1 MNIPPTGR
9 LARMAAKRPWLT
21 VGLWVL
27 AIAAAGVS
35 AGSLDSYVSPV
46 QTNLVTTD
54 ADREATLEQQF
65 RVGSA
70 DGERFAEQ
78 LIIASDTQPSGSAAF
93 EAVLADAVAALGGIE
108 GVSSVSA
115 ADAAIAPNG
124 GAAILDF
131 TVVNDHAVLSKV
143 MDAVDAVGMDGVD
156 AFVSG
161 PESTQLAI
169 NKVATT
175 DLARGEGIGVAVALV
190 VLVFVFGA
198 VVAAGVPILVALGSI
213 VIATGIGAIAA
224 RILASSGTQVSDS
237 LTIFV
242 GMMGLALGIDYSLL
256 TVQRFREELARGHNV
271 LDAVTITG
279 ATANRAVFT
288 SGLTVVAAI
297 GGLMLLPQNTFL
309 GIGIA
314 IIAVAASAVSVALFL
329 LPAAL
334 RLLGHR
340 VNAWRLPMRHPG
352 ETSRGWDRLAHW
364 VAHSPGRAGMVG
376 LAVLTVLMVPLLS
389 IKFAMPSP
397 DSWPADFVLNKANVV
412 YTEDFGFTEATT
424 TVAVT
429 GASQAEIA
437 TLADAIEADAGFAG
451 TTVDIRDGADVTEGA
466 VFIDT
471 HDAFDV
477 ADSRS
482 GKAIE
487 RLRDVIIPDA
497 LAGTDATAVV
507 GGARAAE
514 YDNFGLI
521 SRAAPW
527 AIAFILGVTF
537 VLLLVMFRSIVVPI
551 KAIIM
556 NVIGTAATF
565 GVLVATYQWG
575 WGDALGLPSVEG
587 VSPYMPVMIFALVF
601 GLSMD
606 YHVFLLSR
614 IRECYEATGDT
625 KVSVIEGVSK
635 TGPLITGAA
644 LIMIGVFGGFASA
657 SIPELSQWGFG
668 LAVGVLLDATIIRIL
683 LVPAAMTWL
692 GEANW
697 YLPRWL
703 EWLPRVE
710 HHAPLAPEPP
720 SSPLGTNLAPTPRV
734 DVPSV
739 GSDPRV
745 GSRSGS

>member
-1 MNIPPTGR
+1 MKVGLIGR
-9 LARMAAKRPWLT
+9 IARRSAARPWLT
-21 VGLWVL
+21 ISLWLVVL
-27 AIAAAGVS
+27 VAAGAAAGTI
-35 AGSLDSYVSPV
+35 GTYVSPI
-46 QTNLVTTD
+46 QTNLVTTE
-54 ADREATLEQQF
+54 ADREAALEQQF
-65 RVGSA
+65 RTGST

-78 LIIASDTQPSGSAAF
+78 LIVASDAQPAGSAAF
-93 EAVLADAVAALGGIE
+93 EGVLADAVAALGAIE

-115 ADAAIAPNG
+115 ADASVAPNG
-124 GAAILDF
+124 RSVILDF
-131 TVVNDHAVLSKV
+131 TVVADHAVLKQV
-143 MDAVDAVGMDGVD
+143 MESVDAVGTDGVD

-161 PESTQLAI
+161 TESTQLAL
-169 NKVATT
+169 NDLATK
-175 DLARGEGIGVAVALV
+175 DLARGEGIGIAVALV

-198 VVAAGVPILVALGSI
+198 VVAAGLPILVALGSI
-213 VIATGIGAIAA
+213 IIATGIGAIVA
-224 RILASSGTQVSDS
+224 RILASSGTEVSDS

-256 TVQRFREELARGHNV
+256 TVQRFREELARGHSV
-271 LDAVTITG
+271 IDAVTITG
-279 ATANRAVFT
+279 STANRAVFT

-297 GGLMLLPQNTFL
+297 GGLLLLPQNTFL

-329 LPAAL
+329 LPAVL
-334 RLLGHR
+334 RLLGHK

-352 ETSRGWDRLAHW
+352 ETSRGWDRLAHG
-364 VAHSPGRAGMVG
+364 VARRPGRAGFAG
-376 LAVLTVLMVPLLS
+376 LAILGILTVPVLS
-389 IKFAMPSP
+389 LTFAMPSP
-397 DSWPADFVLNKANVV
+397 NSWPDDFVLNKANVV
-412 YTEDFGFTEATT
+412 YTEDFGFTAATT

-429 GASQAEIA
+429 GASQAEITA
-437 TLADAIEADAGFAG
+437 LADAIEADSGFAG
-451 TTVDIRDGADVTEGA
+451 TTTDNRDGAA
-466 VFIDT
+466 FIDT
-471 HDAFDV
+471 HDAFDL

-482 GKAIE
+482 GEAIE

-497 LAGTDATAVV
+497 LAATDAVAVV

-527 AIAFILGVTF
+527 TVAFILGVTF

-556 NVIGTAATF
+556 NVIGTTATF

-575 WGDALGLPSVEG
+575 WGSALGLPSVEG

-614 IRECYEATGDT
+614 IRERYDATGDT
-625 KVSVIEGVSK
+625 KASVIEGVSK

-692 GEANW
+692 DKANW
-697 YLPRWL
+697 YLPSWL

-710 HHAPLAPEPP
+710 HHTSPAPEVSEPQGEREP
-720 SSPLGTNLAPTPRV
+720 ALV
-734 DVPSV
+734 
-739 GSDPRV
+739 
-745 GSRSGS
+745 

>member
-1 MNIPPTGR
+1 MDVGLIGR
-9 LARMAAKRPWLT
+9 IARRSASRPWLT
-21 VGLWVL
+21 ISLWLVVL
-27 AIAAAGVS
+27 VAAGAAAGTI
-35 AGSLDSYVSPV
+35 GTYVSPI

-54 ADREATLEQQF
+54 SDREATLEQQF

-78 LIIASDTQPSGSAAF
+78 LIVSSDSQPAGSAGF
-93 EAVLADAVAALGGIE
+93 EAVLANAVAALRTID
-108 GVSSVSA
+108 GVSAVSA
-115 ADAAIAPNG
+115 TDALIAPNG
-124 GAAILDF
+124 HAAILDF
-131 TVVNDHAVLSKV
+131 TVVADNPTMLEA
-143 MDAVDAVGMDGVD
+143 MDAVAASSSGDVD

-161 PESTQLAI
+161 PQSTQLAL
-169 NKVATT
+169 NELATT
-175 DLARGEGIGVAVALV
+175 DLARGEGIGIVVALV

-198 VVAAGVPILVALGSI
+198 VVAAGLPILVALGSI
-213 VIATGIGAIAA
+213 VIATGIGAMVA
-224 RILASSGTQVSDS
+224 RVISSTGTQVSDS

-256 TVQRFREELARGHNV
+256 TVQRFREELAKGHTV

-279 ATANRAVFT
+279 STANRAVFT

-314 IIAVAASAVSVALFL
+314 IIAVAVSAVSVALFL
-329 LPAAL
+329 LPAVL
-334 RLLGHR
+334 RLLGHK

-352 ETSRGWDRLAHW
+352 ETSRGWDRLAHA
-364 VAHSPGRAGMVG
+364 VARRPGRAGAAG
-376 LAVLTVLMVPLLS
+376 LAVLGILMVPLLS
-389 IKFAMPSP
+389 LKFAMPSP
-397 DSWPADFVLNKANVV
+397 DSWPEDFVLHKANVV

-429 GASQAEIA
+429 GASQAEITA
-437 TLADAIEADAGFAG
+437 LAAAIEADAGFAG
-451 TTVDIRDGADVTEGA
+451 TTIDARDGA

-471 HDAFDV
+471 HDAYDV

-482 GKAIE
+482 GIAIE
-487 RLRDVIIPDA
+487 RLRDDIIPA
-497 LAGTDATAVV
+497 HLTDPTAEAVV

-514 YDNFGLI
+514 YDNFALI
-521 SRAAPW
+521 SKAAPW
-527 AIAFILGVTF
+527 AVAFILGVTF

-556 NVIGTAATF
+556 NVVGTAATF
-565 GVLVATYQWG
+565 GVLVAAYQWG
-575 WGDALGLPSVEG
+575 WGTALGLPSVEG
-587 VSPYMPVMIFALVF
+587 ISPYMPVMVFALVF

-614 IRECYEATGDT
+614 IRERYEATGDT
-625 KVSVIEGVSK
+625 KASVIEGVSR

-692 GEANW
+692 DKANW
-697 YLPRWL
+697 YLPSWL

-710 HHAPLAPEPP
+710 HHAPAAPVAVPMP
-720 SSPLGTNLAPTPRV
+720 APMPDLDERE
-734 DVPSV
+734 
-739 GSDPRV
+739 
-745 GSRSGS
+745 RSFA

>member
-1 MNIPPTGR
+1 MKLPLTGR
-9 LARMAAKRPWLT
+9 LARNAAKRPWLSIG
-21 VGLWVL
+21 VWVL
-27 AIAAAGVS
+27 VIAAAGIF
-35 AGSLDSYVSPV
+35 AGSISTYVSPV
-46 QTNLVTTD
+46 QTNLITTE
-54 ADREATLEQQF
+54 ADREAQLEQQY
-65 RVGSA
+65 RVGSSE
-70 DGERFAEQ
+70 GERFAEQ
-78 LIIASDTQPSGSAAF
+78 LIVASDAQPAGSAAF
-93 EAVLADAVAALGGIE
+93 DIVLADAVATLGSID
-108 GVSSVSA
+108 GVSSVSV
-115 ADAAIAPNG
+115 ADASIAPNG
-124 GAAILDF
+124 RSAILDF
-131 TVVNDHAVLSKV
+131 TVVADDAVLKQV
-143 MDAVDAVGMDGVD
+143 MESVDAVGTDGVD

-161 PESTQLAI
+161 AESNQLAL
-169 NKVATT
+169 NELATKE
-175 DLARGEGIGVAVALV
+175 LAKGEGIGIAVALV

-198 VVAAGVPILVALGSI
+198 VVAAGLPILVALGSI
-213 VIATGIGAIAA
+213 VIATGISAVAA
-224 RILASSGTQVSDS
+224 RILASSGTEVSDS
-237 LTIFV
+237 LTLFV

-256 TVQRFREELARGHNV
+256 TVQRFREELAHGHTV

-297 GGLMLLPQNTFL
+297 GGLLLLPQNTFL

-314 IIAVAASAVSVALFL
+314 VIAVAASAVSVALFL
-329 LPAAL
+329 LPAVL
-334 RLLGHR
+334 RLLGHK
-340 VNAWRLPMRHPG
+340 VNSWRLPMRHPG
-352 ETSRGWDRLAHW
+352 ETSRGWDRLAHF
-364 VAHSPGRAGMVG
+364 VARRPGRAGIAG
-376 LAVLTVLMVPLLS
+376 LAILGILMVPVLS
-389 IKFAMPSP
+389 LKFAMPSP

-437 TLADAIEADAGFAG
+437 ALAAAIESDAGFAG
-451 TTVDIRDGADVTEGA
+451 TTIDTRDGAFFV
-466 VFIDT
+466 DT

-482 GKAIE
+482 GEAIE
-487 RLRDVIIPDA
+487 RLRDIIIPDA
-497 LAGTDATAVV
+497 LTAPDAIAVV
-507 GGARAAE
+507 GGVRAAQ

-527 AIAFILGVTF
+527 TIAFIVGVTF

-556 NVIGTAATF
+556 NAIGTSATF

-575 WGDALGLPSVEG
+575 WGGALGLPSVEG

-614 IRECYEATGDT
+614 IRERYDATGDT
-625 KVSVIEGVSK
+625 KASVIEGVSK

-692 GEANW
+692 DKTNW
-697 YLPRWL
+697 YLPSWL

-710 HHAPLAPEPP
+710 HHAPAAPRTSP
-720 SSPLGTNLAPTPRV
+720 SSSLRTNLAPTLGEEARS
-734 DVPSV
+734 DGFDRHV
-739 GSDPRV
+739 GAHI
-745 GSRSGS
+745 GS